1 MEHSFHWT
9 LTKEDIESVL
19 GNTIA
24 DEQFLAAV
32 ENLKAELPY
41 EAFAFAAWNAY
52 TESVN
57 PTPDSVGFRLSVTF
71 EEVLNTSAD
80 DFRAIVK
87 TQTEKMGFA
96 VDRVTISPIA
106 IEGDRIVYLI
116 TANKWKVIQ

>member
-80 DFRAIVK
+80 DFKTIVSDQFK
-87 TQTEKMGFA
+87 RVGFT
-96 VDRVTISPIA
+96 VENVNITPIA
-106 IEGDRIVYLI
+106 IDGDRVVYLI
-116 TANKWKVIQ
+116 IAEEKTHHD

>member
-1 MEHSFHWT
+1 MEHGFNWT
-9 LTKEDIESVL
+9 LAKEDIESVL

-24 DEQFLAAV
+24 DEQFLAVV

-41 EAFAFAAWNAY
+41 EALAFAAWNAY

-80 DFRAIVK
+80 DFRAIVSEQSK
-87 TQTEKMGFA
+87 RVGFTVENVNIA
-96 VDRVTISPIA
+96 PIT
-106 IEGDRIVYLI
+106 IEGDRVVYLI
-116 TANKWKVIQ
+116 IAEEKTHHD

>member
-80 DFRAIVK
+80 DFKTIVSDQFK
-87 TQTEKMGFA
+87 RVGFT
-96 VDRVTISPIA
+96 VENVSIIPIA

>member
-24 DEQFLAAV
+24 DEQFLAVV

-57 PTPDSVGFRLSVTF
+57 PTPDLVGFRLSVTF

-80 DFRAIVK
+80 DFRAIVSDQFK
-87 TQTEKMGFA
+87 KVGFT
-96 VDRVTISPIA
+96 VENVNITPVT

-116 TANKWKVIQ
+116 IAEEKTHHD